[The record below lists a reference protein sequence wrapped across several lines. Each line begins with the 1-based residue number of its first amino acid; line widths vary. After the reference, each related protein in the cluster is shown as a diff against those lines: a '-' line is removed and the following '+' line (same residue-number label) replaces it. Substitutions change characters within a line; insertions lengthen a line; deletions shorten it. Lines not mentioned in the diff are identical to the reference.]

1 MPCCHCF
8 SITHKCCVCRKKNEE
23 MEEAK
28 KLNKAAHAIVEME
41 KTLED
46 CKVRCLSIYPSIYY
60 LIQQSL
66 TLSITFQIS
75 LSIN

>member
-46 CKVRCLSIYPSIYY
+46 CKVRY
-60 LIQQSL
+60 LIYL
-66 TLSITFQIS
+66 FIHLFTILSNN
-75 LSIN
+75 L